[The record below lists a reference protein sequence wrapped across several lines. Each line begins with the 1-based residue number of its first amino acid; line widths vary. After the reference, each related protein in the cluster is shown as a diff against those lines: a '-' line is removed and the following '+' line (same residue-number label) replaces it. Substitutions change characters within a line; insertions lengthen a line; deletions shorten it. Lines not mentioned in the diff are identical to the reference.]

1 MYRISI
7 YIYCEYIY
15 AYVYTRM
22 YYPLW
27 PWHLPIE
34 SPSHRPM
41 GPIDLP
47 IKVAPAGSPVSDFG
61 ILAGSFLYVEWWHCT
76 NLDNSYLPGSGIH
89 IDEPSLCWFL
99 YRKKN
104 DGWIMLDI
112 GCQWNKFCWFNWTGL
127 KIRKSLGETTHI
139 KESLNSIIPVTD
151 SQESHLTT
159 ASTLP
164 NSLYKCCKKWSL
176 IYLSVSNICG
186 KPQCPGLRATSSR
199 FSSRF
204 QLCDSNPAIHHPVIK
219 HALLENS
226 PRCSMIFSAISFHG

>member
-1 MYRISI
+1 
-7 YIYCEYIY
+7 
-15 AYVYTRM
+15 M

-99 YRKKN
+99 YRKKKN

-164 NSLYKCCKKWSL
+164 NSSYKCCQKVESYISIGLKYMWKTT
-176 IYLSVSNICG
+176 VS
-186 KPQCPGLRATSSR
+186 RTSSN
-199 FSSRF
+199 FPADFPHASSSVI
-204 QLCDSNPAIHHPVIK
+204 QIQPATI
-219 HALLENS
+219 
-226 PRCSMIFSAISFHG
+226 R